1 MSYAQLTP
9 EQPPSELE
17 QETTEDTSSDQAA
30 PDELKHAQAR
40 RLELLEQERA
50 GDEGMPPAGRAMP
63 SRPREEDDPD
73 A

>member
-9 EQPPSELE
+9 EQPPPELE
-17 QETTEDTSSDQAA
+17 HETTEDATSDHAA
-30 PDELKHAQAR
+30 PDELKQAQAR

-50 GDEGMPPAGRAMP
+50 ADEGMPPAGRAIP
-63 SRPREEDDPD
+63 AQAREGDDPD